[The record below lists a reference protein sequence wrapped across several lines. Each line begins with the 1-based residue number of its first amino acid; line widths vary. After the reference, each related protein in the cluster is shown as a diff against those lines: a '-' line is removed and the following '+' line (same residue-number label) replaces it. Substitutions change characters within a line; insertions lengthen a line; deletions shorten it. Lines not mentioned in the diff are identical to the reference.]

1 MIMQKLIIKIF
12 SIFILFT
19 FLSACSSMSSMKF
32 WGNDEINLD
41 EPKALSNVSFSQNIN
56 IKWNKS
62 FKGEN
67 KLGNFLPSFSSQNVY
82 FADSNGN
89 IKSMDSSNGEII
101 WEQNI
106 GLLSSGV
113 SSGFGVLVVSDTS
126 GNVIT
131 LDQQDGTILW
141 KKNVKAQVL
150 SSAAVSPRFII
161 VKTDSGELIALDKFN
176 GSISW
181 SYRSKLPSLTIRGS
195 SSPVIEADQV
205 YATFDNGRLGVFDI
219 NTGFPLWDGA
229 ISYVSSSSELENIID
244 SDSSPVIEG
253 SYVYATNYQG
263 NINIFDIAQKRSV
276 WQSKSSSFYSP
287 LLIHNLENTSFF
299 FVFFFLF

>member
-1 MIMQKLIIKIF
+1 MIMQKLTIKIF

-126 GNVIT
+126 
-131 LDQQDGTILW
+131 
-141 KKNVKAQVL
+141 AM
-150 SSAAVSPRFII
+150 
-161 VKTDSGELIALDKFN
+161 
-176 GSISW
+176 
-181 SYRSKLPSLTIRGS
+181 
-195 SSPVIEADQV
+195 
-205 YATFDNGRLGVFDI
+205 
-219 NTGFPLWDGA
+219 
-229 ISYVSSSSELENIID
+229 
-244 SDSSPVIEG
+244 
-253 SYVYATNYQG
+253 
-263 NINIFDIAQKRSV
+263 
-276 WQSKSSSFYSP
+276 
-287 LLIHNLENTSFF
+287 
-299 FVFFFLF
+299 